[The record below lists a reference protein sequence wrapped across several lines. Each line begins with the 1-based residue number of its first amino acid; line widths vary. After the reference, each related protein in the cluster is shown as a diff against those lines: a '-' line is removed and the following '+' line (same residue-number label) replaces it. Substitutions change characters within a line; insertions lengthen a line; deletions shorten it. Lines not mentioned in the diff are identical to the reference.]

1 MLGDHFPKINHDS
14 QGSGEQWGRYL
25 PWTMYTLNDQDAKPT
40 WDDIKTIRPS
50 ICRRWLNRY
59 QHLFPKKKNIH
70 IIPYHIPSIFHPSP
84 INNHKSSPKVSLRR
98 CSLPSKPSLPSF
110 GSTLPVVLPV
120 LLPIQILPSFSG
132 ASGDGCL
139 QRVEI
144 LWLQNPKAVGNYWQ
158 PWNTVTILFFCNF
171 IVNIWLSL
179 IGKWMKVLEPD
190 ILPVLK

>member
-1 MLGDHFPKINHDS
+1 MIPRARENSEVVIYPEPCIHWMTKMPNQHG
-14 QGSGEQWGRYL
+14 
-25 PWTMYTLNDQDAKPT
+25 MTL
-40 WDDIKTIRPS
+40 RPS
-50 ICRRWLNRY
+50 DHRFAEGGSTDINIYSR
-59 QHLFPKKKNIH
+59 KKIYIH

-144 LWLQNPKAVGNYWQ
+144 LWLQNPEAVGNYWQ